1 MNINDAIARCPV
13 RGAIYRRNDKV
24 KFSPGGKTDSGLE
37 LPPKGT
43 KMPKRYYK
51 NHPGSLI
58 GRIPMKDTEET
69 DWEVHD
75 PRDDDDDGSLFMYND

>member
-1 MNINDAIARCPV
+1 MNVHDAIAKCPV
-13 RGAIYRRNDKV
+13 RGALYRRNDRWKI
-24 KFSPGGKTDSGLE
+24 SEGGETLSGLK

-43 KMPKRYYK
+43 KVPKRYYK

-58 GRIPMKDTEET
+58 GRIPASDQEET

-75 PRDDDDDGSLFMYND
+75 PRDDDTSSLFMYND